1 MKALT
6 LPALL
11 PALVLGGLLAGAVWH
26 DVRARRIPN
35 QLVLWGALAGLAL
48 QATLTPGA
56 GLYAEP
62 FGALGLLSAAYGL
75 GLGLLLLLP
84 MYALGAMGAG
94 DVKLMAM
101 VGAFLGPEEIVGAA
115 LFSMMAGGV
124 LSIVAALW
132 QGSLRKVLGNTRV
145 LLLNSALRA
154 MGGDGARIEAPA
166 APSGKLAYAIA
177 IASGTVLYL
186 VLVRTSGWSVL
197 L

>member
-11 PALVLGGLLAGAVWH
+11 PVLVLGGLLAGAVWH

-62 FGALGLLSAAYGL
+62 FGSLGLLSSAYGL

-124 LSIVAALW
+124 LSIVVALW

-154 MGGDGARIEAPA
+154 MGGDGAHIAAPA

-177 IASGTVLYL
+177 IASGTVIYL
-186 VLVRTSGWSVL
+186 VLVRASGWSVL

>member
-1 MKALT
+1 MSALT
-6 LPALL
+6 HAALL

-35 QLVLWGALAGLAL
+35 QLVLWGTLAGLAL
-48 QATLTPGA
+48 QASVTPGA
-56 GLYAEP
+56 GLFAEP
-62 FGALGLLSAAYGL
+62 FGALGLLRGAYGL

-124 LSIVAALW
+124 LAVLAALW

-145 LLLNSALRA
+145 MLLNSTLRA
-154 MGGDGARIEAPA
+154 LGGDGAHLAAPA

-177 IASGTVLYL
+177 IAGGTVSYL
-186 VLVRTSGWSVL
+186 VLVRASGWSVL